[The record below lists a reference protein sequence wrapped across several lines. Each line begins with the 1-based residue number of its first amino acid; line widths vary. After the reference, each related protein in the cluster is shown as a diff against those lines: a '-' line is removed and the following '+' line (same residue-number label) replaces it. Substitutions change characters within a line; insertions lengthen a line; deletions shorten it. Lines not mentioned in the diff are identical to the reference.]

1 MRRYQH
7 IMAMLRTK
15 RIWERRCIQCKHSI
29 ILCMSWLIS
38 RLRHLALLRNPTLLD
53 FAMSEM
59 KRAPTQAL
67 NFISSTPEKIA
78 ILVSKG
84 KQEKICSI
92 YIHLHTLFCSL
103 QLANGMPAVAD
114 PPSTS
119 ALATHSSCPTSEDF
133 QSHRICFTSCYNE
146 TVYNQN
152 TSLPFWH
159 RFDVSDQDERCLDI
173 SRFKSWMSIIVRSWK
188 QGLQS
193 IIPVAEEAVFY
204 TQTWTGI
211 ILLL

>member
-38 RLRHLALLRNPTLLD
+38 RLRYLALLRNPTRLD

-84 KQEKICSI
+84 KQEKIRI
-92 YIHLHTLFCSL
+92 IH
-103 QLANGMPAVAD
+103 
-114 PPSTS
+114 PSAHAFLLPSVGQRYACCRRSTFHVCFS
-119 ALATHSSCPTSEDF
+119 YTFFLSTFWRFPVT
-133 QSHRICFTSCYNE
+133 QNLCFTSCYNE
-146 TVYNQN
+146 TVYKQN
-152 TSLPFWH
+152 TALQFWQ
-159 RFDVSDQDERCLDI
+159 RFDVSDQDERCLDV
-173 SRFKSWMSIIVRSWK
+173 SRFKWWMAIIVRSWK

-193 IIPVAEEAVFY
+193 MW
-204 TQTWTGI
+204 QSSWTCQSSSR
-211 ILLL
+211 